1 MTWEAAAISAKAMR
15 GRDPSMSQTSQD
27 PNWLAIWL
35 TALVPLAVAIGAFV
49 KRFLNTVTRAELREA
64 IKDSNDVIDQR
75 HAENLARLKAQDEQL
90 IFIRGAVG
98 RIEGQISGRYPAVKR

>member
-1 MTWEAAAISAKAMR
+1 MTQS
-15 GRDPSMSQTSQD
+15 SQD
-27 PNWLAIWL
+27 PSWLPLWIGAI
-35 TALVPLAVAIGAFV
+35 VPVIVAVGAFV

>member
-1 MTWEAAAISAKAMR
+1 
-15 GRDPSMSQTSQD
+15 MSQSSQD
-27 PNWLAIWL
+27 PSLLPLWIAAIVA
-35 TALVPLAVAIGAFV
+35 ALGVIGAFV